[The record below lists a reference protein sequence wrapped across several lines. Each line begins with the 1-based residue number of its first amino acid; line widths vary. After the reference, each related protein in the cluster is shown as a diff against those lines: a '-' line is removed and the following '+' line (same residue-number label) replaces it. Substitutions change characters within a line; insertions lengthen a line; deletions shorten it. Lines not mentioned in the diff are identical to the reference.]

1 MDKAEL
7 KTKSVVAILLII
19 IGIAGVLNQVFDL
32 RIFRMVHFWPIFVL
46 GPGLAFEWAYF
57 STRRAPGVLVPGG
70 ILTTLGCLF
79 FFEANTRWIFA
90 EYTWP
95 VYILA
100 PAIGLFQLY
109 LFGNREKG
117 LLIPVG
123 ILTTVAAV
131 SFCSIVLGDVFSF
144 INGSL
149 IWPIVLII
157 IGLVVLIDKGDNQKK
172 Y

>member
-1 MDKAEL
+1 MGKSEL
-7 KTKSVVAILLII
+7 KANSVVAILLII
-19 IGIAGVLNQVFDL
+19 VGIAGILKQVFHIQ
-32 RIFRMVHFWPIFVL
+32 IFGMVHFWPIFVL

-57 STRRAPGVLVPGG
+57 SNRRAPGLLVPGG

-79 FFEANTRWIFA
+79 FFEANTGWFFS

-109 LFGNREKG
+109 LFGGREKG

-123 ILTTVAAV
+123 ILTTIAVV
-131 SFCSIVLGDVFSF
+131 SFCSAVFGNIFSF
-144 INGSL
+144 INSSL
-149 IWPIVLII
+149 IWS
-157 IGLVVLIDKGDNQKK
+157 VVLIVIGVMILLNKGDNHKE

>member
-1 MDKAEL
+1 MGKSEL

-19 IGIAGVLNQVFDL
+19 VGIAGILKQVFHIQL
-32 RIFRMVHFWPIFVL
+32 FGMVHFWPIFVL

-57 STRRAPGVLVPGG
+57 STRRAPGLLVPGG

-79 FFEANTRWIFA
+79 FFEANTGWFFA

-123 ILTTVAAV
+123 ILTTIAVV
-131 SFCSIVLGDVFSF
+131 SFCSTVLGSVFSF

-157 IGLVVLIDKGDNQKK
+157 IGLVVLLDKGNNHKE

>member
-1 MDKAEL
+1 MGESEL
-7 KTKSVVAILLII
+7 KTKSVMAILLII
-19 IGIAGVLNQVFDL
+19 IGIAGILKQVFNIQ
-32 RIFRMVHFWPIFVL
+32 IFGMGHFWPIFVL

-57 STRRAPGVLVPGG
+57 STRRSPGVLVPGG

-79 FFEANTRWIFA
+79 FFEVNTRWFFS

-109 LFGNREKG
+109 LFGKREKG
-117 LLIPVG
+117 LLIPIG
-123 ILTTVAAV
+123 ILTTIAVV
-131 SFCSIVLGDVFSF
+131 SFFSIVLGDIFSF

-149 IWPIVLII
+149 IWPIILII
-157 IGLVVLIDKGDNQKK
+157 IGIVVLLDRGNNHKE
-172 Y
+172 